1 MGCAMGC
8 DVFFAR
14 DGPRPRHQIV
24 CCRIKTKHQS
34 PHTSGDES
42 DKDEENNDDVLSAKG
57 DNKDSNNNNNNGGKH
72 KDIDGDGDDKRNEDE
87 DEGDNKDW
95 HAISLSYG
103 ADTSNKFCAV
113 G

>member
-1 MGCAMGC
+1 MGCAVGC

-24 CCRIKTKHQS
+24 FCRIKTKHQS
-34 PHTSGDES
+34 PHKSGDES

-57 DNKDSNNNNNNGGKH
+57 DNKDSSNNNGGKH

-95 HAISLSYG
+95 HAISLSHG